1 MFKSLRKISFI
12 SVMLLTIRVSNV
24 QPQQQ
29 SLYPSRNIIS
39 SIIERFLYNESE
51 NIIDINVQLINTTEL
66 LRKWGLSSETHR
78 TKTQDGYTLTMHRI
92 VPKYANSPPVLLQHG
107 LCLASDSWIL
117 RGQED
122 LAIILHNNGYDV
134 WMGNKFDKNVTGKRY
149 PLNIKYTY
157 MFLSSKRSVNV
168 CIAGMLVLSLLP
180 SNEEVTGK
188 RYPLNIKY
196 TYMFLSSKSNRSDKM
211 RIDTSNPWRFNF
223 IDTFASWH
231 EHGLYDV
238 PAMIDYILSV
248 TRRPTLSYIGHS
260 MGTTMFY
267 VMASMRPEYNRKI
280 NLQISLAPVAYV
292 SRMKSYPLVFKHF
305 ADNIKYITKVLRK
318 NRKYE
323 ILERRLANPIA
334 IICKDPTL
342 RPICYQ
348 AAFLIIGPD
357 LYQMPDENI
366 ITAILTHFPAG
377 TSFKNVIHYLQNIKA
392 LDFQGY
398 DYGHFE
404 NMRRY
409 GNFFSPRYNL
419 SAITAPVALF
429 YSNNDY
435 LSHPAVR
442 MKTTFIISFLPITL
456 Q

>member
-51 NIIDINVQLINTTEL
+51 NIIDINVQLMNTTEL

-134 WMGNKFDKNVTGKRY
+134 WMGNIRGNYYSRHHD
-149 PLNIKYTY
+149 Y
-157 MFLSSKRSVNV
+157 MDPR
-168 CIAGMLVLSLLP
+168 
-180 SNEEVTGK
+180 EEA
-188 RYPLNIKY
+188 
-196 TYMFLSSKSNRSDKM
+196 FWD
-211 RIDTSNPWRFNF
+211 F
-223 IDTFASWH
+223 SWH

-435 LSHPAVR
+435 LSHPADVR
-442 MKTTFIISFLPITL
+442 LLAYQLPNLVGMYKVPFPYFNHLDYIFARDSRSLLFDSVLCLLNTYNNKPGRPCKMPNGKFDRNSASKEQDNL
-456 Q
+456 SVLSAVV